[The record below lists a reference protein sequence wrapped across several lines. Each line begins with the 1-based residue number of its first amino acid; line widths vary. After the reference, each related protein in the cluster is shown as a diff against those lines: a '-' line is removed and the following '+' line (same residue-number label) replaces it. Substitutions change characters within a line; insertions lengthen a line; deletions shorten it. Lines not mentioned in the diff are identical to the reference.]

1 MFRSQLARSL
11 APRTVRSGAAHSAVW
26 RAASTGATSATSAAS
41 SSAKTVTAV
50 AQIDG
55 KTFTLNVGDEFGRA
69 TRQFSQDEVKEFA
82 ALIRDANPLHVDAK
96 FAATTRF
103 RKPIVP
109 GMLVSGL
116 FSSLLG
122 SAIPGTIYVS
132 QSLNF
137 LRPVLIDEPV
147 TAVVKIESLDRK
159 FVKLHTAITKENNE
173 LAVEGEA
180 VVYIP
185 SIGVD
190 L

>member
-1 MFRSQLARSL
+1 MIRSVLLARAFIPTL
-11 APRTVRSGAAHSAVW
+11 PQHIL
-26 RAASTGATSATSAAS
+26 RAASSAAANSNAKSAATGS
-41 SSAKTVTAV
+41 SNVKSVV
-50 AQIDG
+50 AHIDG
-55 KTFTLNVGDEFGRA
+55 KTFALNVGDEFGRT
-69 TRQFSQDEVKEFA
+69 TRQFSQEEVKEFA

-103 RKPIVP
+103 RRPIVP

-132 QSLNF
+132 QSLSF

-159 FVKLHTAITKENNE
+159 FVKLHTVISKENNE
-173 LAVEGEA
+173 IAVEGEA

-190 L
+190 I